1 MNEEMIK
8 NIRSLMYFIAIIS
21 GIINLSFAL
30 ITAIRNI
37 EFFGKIIRESSIPLY
52 QKFIHIEFFR
62 ILNDYYKEGSL
73 TLVSGS
79 LILIIYFYLRKS
91 NVEDKKVIW
100 ILLLGVFS
108 WFLYPL
114 LLFIA
119 LTGS

>member
-30 ITAIRNI
+30 ITAIR
-37 EFFGKIIRESSIPLY
+37 
-52 QKFIHIEFFR
+52 
-62 ILNDYYKEGSL
+62 NDYYKEGSL